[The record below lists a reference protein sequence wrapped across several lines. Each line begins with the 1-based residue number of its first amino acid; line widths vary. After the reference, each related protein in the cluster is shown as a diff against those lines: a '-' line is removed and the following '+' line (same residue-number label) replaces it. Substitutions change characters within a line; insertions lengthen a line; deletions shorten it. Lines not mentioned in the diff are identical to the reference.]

1 MCVHVSA
8 LGLRHNQ
15 AFDNLKPRK
24 RTESKKIMETHRMTL
39 LCLEFKI
46 SKLERLPCVVRH
58 FVVVSQIFESNLEK
72 DFSHIT
78 NIFRHKGTVL
88 HSCYISIQPLTVICY
103 REILLQ
109 VESHQIFVLI
119 SLKILRIVHDCRPNM
134 CYL

>member
-1 MCVHVSA
+1 
-8 LGLRHNQ
+8 
-15 AFDNLKPRK
+15 
-24 RTESKKIMETHRMTL
+24 MTL

-88 HSCYISIQPLTVICY
+88 HSCYISIQVYCY
-103 REILLQ
+103 CLSKNYYYKLKAIK
-109 VESHQIFVLI
+109 
-119 SLKILRIVHDCRPNM
+119 SLFLYHLKS
-134 CYL
+134 

>member
-72 DFSHIT
+72 DF
-78 NIFRHKGTVL
+78 
-88 HSCYISIQPLTVICY
+88 LT
-103 REILLQ
+103 
-109 VESHQIFVLI
+109 SLI
-119 SLKILRIVHDCRPNM
+119 SFNIREPYYIHVTYLYKFIVTVYPRIIITS
-134 CYL
+134 

>member
-78 NIFRHKGTVL
+78 YIIKLKGTVL
-88 HSCYISIQPLTVICY
+88 HSCYISIQVY
-103 REILLQ
+103 RYCLSKNYYYKLKAIK
-109 VESHQIFVLI
+109 
-119 SLKILRIVHDCRPNM
+119 SLFLYHLKSNNVHDCRPTM
-134 CYL
+134 C

>member
-1 MCVHVSA
+1 MFS
-8 LGLRHNQ
+8 
-15 AFDNLKPRK
+15 
-24 RTESKKIMETHRMTL
+24 
-39 LCLEFKI
+39 KI

-78 NIFRHKGTVL
+78 YIFKHKGTVL

-119 SLKILRIVHDCRPNM
+119 SLKILTMFMIVDQICVNCKYCVRIARIKFS
-134 CYL
+134 CYRQSFFTYIDLIDNRERIYLKFM